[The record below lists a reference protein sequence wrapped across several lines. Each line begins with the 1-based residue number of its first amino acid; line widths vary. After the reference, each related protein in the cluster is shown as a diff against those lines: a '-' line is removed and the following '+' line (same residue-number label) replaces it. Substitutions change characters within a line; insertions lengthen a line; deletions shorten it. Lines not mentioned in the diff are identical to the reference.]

1 MRSHQGIRGNQRRLP
16 LVGALAFLLVLAS
29 FALASPAFAQK
40 EGRIRIIG
48 RAVLE
53 VVPDEVTVRIGVSN
67 KAPTP
72 TAALDQN
79 SGIARKLIDFTKK
92 FGVDARDIQTGRV
105 SLQPNYKNVR
115 DQSGMTRQE
124 PDGYNAS
131 NMVRIKLGDLSRLG
145 AFMRQILDQGATN
158 IAGVHFGVTNL
169 EKLSDAAQTKAVED
183 AVRQAQG
190 LAQAAKVKLG
200 PIQDIAYPPRNRF
213 SAMDGAADMPLRAA
227 AKIDVPIE
235 VGTIRTSAEV
245 EITWAIE

>member
-1 MRSHQGIRGNQRRLP
+1 MIRLVTP
-16 LVGALAFLLVLAS
+16 LVTVVVVLSAVLA
-29 FALASPAFAQK
+29 APAYAQSVR
-40 EGRIRIIG
+40 EGKMRIVG
-48 RAVLE
+48 QATVE
-53 VVPDEVTVRIGVSN
+53 AVPDYVTVQVGISN
-67 KAPTP
+67 RAASP

-79 SGIARKLIDFTKK
+79 SAVARKIIDFSKG
-92 FGVDARDIQTGRV
+92 FGVAERDIQTSSV
-105 SLQPNYKNVR
+105 NLAPNYKTVR
-115 DQSGMTRQE
+115 DPNGTTRQE

-131 NMVRIKLGDLSRLG
+131 NMVRVKLGDLSRLG

-235 VGTIRTSAEV
+235 VGTIKTSAEV

>member
-1 MRSHQGIRGNQRRLP
+1 MIRLVAP
-16 LVGALAFLLVLAS
+16 LVTVVVLLSAVLAVPALAQGAR
-29 FALASPAFAQK
+29 
-40 EGRIRIIG
+40 EGKMRIVG
-48 RAVLE
+48 RATVE
-53 VVPDEVTVRIGVSN
+53 AVPDDVTVQVGISN
-67 KAPTP
+67 RAASP

-79 SGIARKLIDFTKK
+79 SAVARKIIDFSKG
-92 FGVDARDIQTGRV
+92 FGVAEGDIQTSSV
-105 SLQPNYKNVR
+105 NLAPNYKTVR
-115 DQSGMTRQE
+115 DPNGTTRQE

-131 NMVRIKLGDLSRLG
+131 NMVRVKLGDLSRLG

-169 EKLSDAAQTKAVED
+169 EKLSDEARTKAVED

-200 PIQDIAYPPRNRF
+200 PIQDIAYPPRSRF

>member
-1 MRSHQGIRGNQRRLP
+1 MMRLVAP
-16 LVGALAFLLVLAS
+16 LVTAVVLLSTVLAV
-29 FALASPAFAQK
+29 PAFSQGVR
-40 EGRIRIIG
+40 EGKMRIVG
-48 RAVLE
+48 RATVE
-53 VVPDEVTVRIGVSN
+53 AVPDYVTVQVGISN
-67 KAPTP
+67 RAASP

-79 SGIARKLIDFTKK
+79 SAIARKIIDFSKG
-92 FGVDARDIQTGRV
+92 FGVPERDIQTSSV
-105 SLQPNYKNVR
+105 NLAPNYKTVR
-115 DQSGMTRQE
+115 DPNGTTRQE

-131 NMVRIKLGDLSRLG
+131 NMVRVKLGDLSRLG
-145 AFMRQILDQGATN
+145 AFMRQTLDQGATN

-169 EKLSDAAQTKAVED
+169 EKLSDEARTKAVED

-200 PIQDIAYPPRNRF
+200 SIQDIAYPPRSRS